1 MLLLGATQSLVVGGA
16 AASSRV
22 QTVSMQWDPF
32 WRSNAKTPAASDAP
46 APITSSRENAAAPEA
61 AGPWSNSW
69 RSAASGRNAA
79 APEGTPVAPAP
90 QPVAAAPSLDAIAL
104 QRLREENERLRGELD
119 ASRELEA
126 LRLTELAAMTA
137 RRRRRRRRRRAR
149 AARAV
154 TEAAA
159 VAAAAQAEEAARH
172 AAAAAAAAVE
182 AVRSLRAG
190 VPEPAPEAEQQGVVV
205 PTNLAAA
212 LPDADN
218 LVEELKASMAK
229 DIMVKNSELRAQ
241 YDEMSVEELVEAALD
256 FAI

>member
-1 MLLLGATQSLVVGGA
+1 MLFLGATQSLVVGGA
-16 AASSRV
+16 AAPSARV
-22 QTVSMQWDPF
+22 HSVSMQWDPF
-32 WRSNAKTPAASDAP
+32 WRSNAKTPSASDAP

-90 QPVAAAPSLDAIAL
+90 QPAPPSLDAIAL

-137 RRRRRRRRRRAR
+137 AP
-149 AARAV
+149 AAPPAAAPAAAAPRAV

>member
-1 MLLLGATQSLVVGGA
+1 MLFLGATQSLVVGGGTLP
-16 AASSRV
+16 SSRV
-22 QTVSMQWDPF
+22 QTVRMQWDPF
-32 WRSNAKTPAASDAP
+32 WRSASKTPSASDAP
-46 APITSSRENAAAPEA
+46 APITSSQENAAMPEA

-90 QPVAAAPSLDAIAL
+90 QPVAAPSLDAIAL

-137 RRRRRRRRRRAR
+137 AP
-149 AARAV
+149 AAAAPAAAAPRAV

-190 VPEPAPEAEQQGVVV
+190 VPEPEPEAEQQGVVV

>member
-1 MLLLGATQSLVVGGA
+1 MLFLGATQSLVVGGA
-16 AASSRV
+16 AAPSARV

-32 WRSNAKTPAASDAP
+32 WRSASKTPSASDAP

-137 RRRRRRRRRRAR
+137 AP
-149 AARAV
+149 AAAAPRAV

-190 VPEPAPEAEQQGVVV
+190 VPEPEPEAEQQGVVV

>member
-1 MLLLGATQSLVVGGA
+1 MLFVGATQSLVVGGGTLP
-16 AASSRV
+16 SSRV

-32 WRSNAKTPAASDAP
+32 WRSNAKTPSAGDAP

-90 QPVAAAPSLDAIAL
+90 QPVAAPSLDAIAL

-137 RRRRRRRRRRAR
+137 AP
-149 AARAV
+149 AAAAPVAVEPSRAV

-229 DIMVKNSELRAQ
+229 DIMVKNSELRAEYEQ
-241 YDEMSVEELVEAALD
+241 MSVEELVEAALD

>member
-1 MLLLGATQSLVVGGA
+1 MLFLGATQSLVVGGA
-16 AASSRV
+16 AAPSARV

-46 APITSSRENAAAPEA
+46 VPITSSRENAAAPEA

-119 ASRELEA
+119 ASRELA

-137 RRRRRRRRRRAR
+137 AP
-149 AARAV
+149 AAAAPAAAAPRAV

>member
-1 MLLLGATQSLVVGGA
+1 M
-16 AASSRV
+16 
-22 QTVSMQWDPF
+22 
-32 WRSNAKTPAASDAP
+32 
-46 APITSSRENAAAPEA
+46 
-61 AGPWSNSW
+61 
-69 RSAASGRNAA
+69 
-79 APEGTPVAPAP
+79 
-90 QPVAAAPSLDAIAL
+90 
-104 QRLREENERLRGELD
+104 
-119 ASRELEA
+119 
-126 LRLTELAAMTA
+126 
-137 RRRRRRRRRRAR
+137 
-149 AARAV
+149 

-190 VPEPAPEAEQQGVVV
+190 VPEPEPEAEQQGVVV

>member
-1 MLLLGATQSLVVGGA
+1 MLFLGATQSLVVGGGTLP
-16 AASSRV
+16 SSRV
-22 QTVSMQWDPF
+22 QTVRMQWDPF
-32 WRSNAKTPAASDAP
+32 WRSASKTPSASDAP
-46 APITSSRENAAAPEA
+46 APITSSQENAAMPEA

-90 QPVAAAPSLDAIAL
+90 QPVSAAPSLDAIAL

-137 RRRRRRRRRRAR
+137 AP
-149 AARAV
+149 AAPAPAAAEPSRAV

-190 VPEPAPEAEQQGVVV
+190 VPEPEPEAEQQGVVV

>member
-1 MLLLGATQSLVVGGA
+1 MLFLGATQSLVVGGGTLP
-16 AASSRV
+16 SSRV

-137 RRRRRRRRRRAR
+137 APP
-149 AARAV
+149 AAAPAAAAPRAV